1 MTGTVTQLNT
11 KTLPKTSF
19 DHFLDFCI
27 KLLPI
32 TTTAAA
38 IKFVYRGNRV

>member
-1 MTGTVTQLNT
+1 MTGTVTQLTT
-11 KTLPKTSF
+11 KTLPKTNF
-19 DHFLDFCI
+19 DHFLDNCI

-32 TTTAAA
+32 VTTAAA

>member
-1 MTGTVTQLNT
+1 MTATVTQLNT
-11 KTLPKTSF
+11 KTLPKTNF
-19 DHFLDFCI
+19 DYFLDYCI

-32 TTTAAA
+32 ATTAAA